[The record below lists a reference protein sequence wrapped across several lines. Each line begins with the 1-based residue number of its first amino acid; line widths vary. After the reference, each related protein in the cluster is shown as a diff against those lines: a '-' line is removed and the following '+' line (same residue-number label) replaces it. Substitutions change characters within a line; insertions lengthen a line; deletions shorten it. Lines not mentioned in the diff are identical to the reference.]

1 MKENVMKMRSL
12 RTKLI
17 LAFVLVI
24 TIPIVLLSFVAYRT
38 TSNSFEEMLVQSSL
52 EQSSLVSESINHYMS
67 IYGRATS
74 LLSNNINVKM
84 ARSATSYRT
93 GLFQSFE
100 DFIKEYDEVKN
111 VYVGYEDTTFLIYPS
126 VTLPAGYDPRD
137 RLWYTDA
144 KSKNELI
151 WTAPYQDA
159 SDAAITVVSAG
170 APVTTPSGAFEG
182 VLALDLDITKL
193 ADMANDVK
201 IGKYGYVALLGQ
213 DNKFFTHPDAAL
225 IGEEIPVE
233 GLKGFVEG
241 NTSGQYRYTY
251 NGLQRT
257 AILTTLED
265 LGWKILAVVDEREIQ
280 EESNAMLRTIL
291 SIASV
296 LLVLAIGAAF
306 AFSNAI
312 IKNIQKLS
320 STVKLVSLGDFTQRA
335 SIKTKDEI
343 GFLGRDLNAMVD
355 SVSHLLQNVNG
366 ATDNVLTSASE
377 LVDLSGRS
385 RMASREVAQAVDEVA
400 QGATKQA
407 QDSEISSQ
415 IATKMG
421 DNIRQ
426 LTENLVDMIEMTKKA
441 GEINASSVQ
450 SVEVL
455 RVKNQ
460 ENNEATLKT
469 EKAILE
475 LEKQSKDIGSIVGA
489 ISTIAEQTNLLAL
502 NASIE
507 AARAGEHGRGFA
519 VVAEEIRKLAEESS
533 HAADQIKS
541 IVGSIQTESQHTV
554 QIMQEVKTRAQDQ
567 NQAVFVV
574 EDAFKDIYEAI
585 TRIQKII
592 DVVSVDIDVLDH
604 SKIQI
609 LDSIA
614 SIASISEEA
623 AAASEEVSA
632 SMEEQ
637 TSIVEEVASSADQLK
652 VLAKGLEDNI
662 NKFKIT

>member
-1 MKENVMKMRSL
+1 M
-12 RTKLI
+12 
-17 LAFVLVI
+17 
-24 TIPIVLLSFVAYRT
+24 
-38 TSNSFEEMLVQSSL
+38 
-52 EQSSLVSESINHYMS
+52 
-67 IYGRATS
+67 
-74 LLSNNINVKM
+74 
-84 ARSATSYRT
+84 
-93 GLFQSFE
+93 
-100 DFIKEYDEVKN
+100 
-111 VYVGYEDTTFLIYPS
+111 
-126 VTLPAGYDPRD
+126 
-137 RLWYTDA
+137 
-144 KSKNELI
+144 
-151 WTAPYQDA
+151 
-159 SDAAITVVSAG
+159 
-170 APVTTPSGAFEG
+170 
-182 VLALDLDITKL
+182 
-193 ADMANDVK
+193 
-201 IGKYGYVALLGQ
+201 ALLGQ
-213 DNKFFTHPDAAL
+213 DNKFFTHPDETL

-233 GLKGFVEG
+233 GLKNFVEG
-241 NTSGQYRYTY
+241 NTSGQYSYTY
-251 NGLQRT
+251 NCLKRT
-257 AILTTLED
+257 AILTTLEG
-265 LGWKILAVVDEREIQ
+265 LQWKILAVVDEREIQ

-291 SIASV
+291 LIASV
-296 LLVLAIGAAF
+296 LLILAIGTAF

-312 IKNIQKLS
+312 IKNIKKLS

-343 GFLGRDLNAMVD
+343 GFLGTDLNAMID
-355 SVSHLLQNVNG
+355 SVSSLLQNVNA

-377 LVDLSGRS
+377 LVDLSDRS

-407 QDSEISSQ
+407 QDSEVSSQ

-426 LTENLVDMIEMTKKA
+426 LTENLMEMIEMTKKA

-455 RVKNQ
+455 RVKNE

-502 NASIE
+502 NAPIE

-519 VVAEEIRKLAEESS
+519 VVAEEIRKLAEEIRKLAEESS
-533 HAADQIKS
+533 HAADQIKN

-554 QIMQEVKTRAQDQ
+554 QIMQEVKTRAEDQ
-567 NQAVFVV
+567 NQAVFAV

-652 VLAKGLEDNI
+652 ALAKGLEDNI
-662 NKFKIT
+662 KKFEIS